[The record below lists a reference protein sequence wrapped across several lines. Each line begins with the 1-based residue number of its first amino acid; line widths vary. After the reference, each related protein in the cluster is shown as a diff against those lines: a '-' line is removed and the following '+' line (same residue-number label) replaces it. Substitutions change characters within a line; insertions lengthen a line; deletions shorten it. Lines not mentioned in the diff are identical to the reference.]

1 MNPTAFS
8 ARSNKYSPGILDDI
22 FGLTDEVSLGLILD
36 VRFGFLLD
44 VSL

>member
-1 MNPTAFS
+1 VNPTAFS
-8 ARSNKYSPGILDDI
+8 VRSNKYNPEILDDI
-22 FGLTDEVSLGLILD
+22 FGFIDEVSLGLILD